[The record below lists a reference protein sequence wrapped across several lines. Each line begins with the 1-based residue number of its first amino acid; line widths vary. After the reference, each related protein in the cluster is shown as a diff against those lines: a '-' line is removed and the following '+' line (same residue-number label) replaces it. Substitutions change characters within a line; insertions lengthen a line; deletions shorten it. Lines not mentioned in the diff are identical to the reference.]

1 MVRTKSAPE
10 STPLLPDDIVGELL
24 TALTPVAMP
33 KKRQAKVKD
42 ALMKKVAIAAAADDQ
57 EQNGG
62 IATVRAGD
70 QGWYPWLPGIEA
82 KILYDDGHRMSWL
95 AKFQPGARMASHDH
109 DGDEESIV
117 VEGACYVGKTLLKQ
131 GDFQLA
137 RHGSRHAEISSPDGC
152 VLLMRTPS
160 LSAAEIAARTAQLRV

>member
-1 MVRTKSAPE
+1 MARTKSPSETA
-10 STPLLPDDIVGELL
+10 PLLPDDIVGELL
-24 TALTPVAMP
+24 AALTPVSMP

-42 ALMKKVAIAAAADDQ
+42 ALMKEVAVAAAQDHEQ
-57 EQNGG
+57 EE
-62 IATVRAGD
+62 IATVRASD

-82 KILYDDGHRMSWL
+82 KILYNDGHRMSWL
-95 AKFQPGARMASHDH
+95 AKFQPGARMAAHDH
-109 DGDEESIV
+109 EGDEESLV

-137 RHGSRHAEISSPDGC
+137 RHRSRHAEIFSPEGC